1 MKEIIEQ
8 LKNEI
13 EVLKKLTLVDESADD
28 KIIKSGADFAKDAAQ
43 VEIQEAISH
52 LTNAIHFLDE
62 EKKVVKYEDIPD
74 YD

>member
-13 EVLKKLTLVDESADD
+13 EVLKKLIVNESADD
-28 KIIKSGADFAKDAAQ
+28 KIIKSGVDFAKDAAQ
-43 VEIQEAISH
+43 IEIQEAINH
-52 LTNAIHFLDE
+52 LTNAIRFLNE

>member
-1 MKEIIEQ
+1 MKEIIKQ
-8 LKNEI
+8 LKNEV
-13 EVLKKLTLVDESADD
+13 EVLKKLIVDESADD

-43 VEIQEAISH
+43 IEIQEAISH
-52 LTNAIHFLDE
+52 LTNAIRFLNE

>member
-13 EVLKKLTLVDESADD
+13 EVLKKLFDESADD

-43 VEIQEAISH
+43 IEIQEAISH
-52 LTNAIHFLDE
+52 LENAIRFLNE

>member
-1 MKEIIEQ
+1 MKEIIKQ

-13 EVLKKLTLVDESADD
+13 EVLKKLIVDESADD

-43 VEIQEAISH
+43 IEIQEAISH
-52 LTNAIHFLDE
+52 LENAIRFLNE